1 MSFKNCSLTSCLA
14 LGLLSSAGP
23 VMAGD
28 YDDLFQQ
35 RYDSPE
41 DIGVLGSFVSKAVEV
56 GQYDQAISTLEQ
68 HLVKYPRD
76 ARAKFNLAKAYA
88 NTGSWELAKRNLEDA
103 LEIGDLTP
111 QEADIAQ
118 KLLARTN
125 GALAG
130 FEWALDASV
139 GIRSTWLET
148 DQMNVFPADADGWR
162 DRQDFNPYFGA
173 SGSLRMDLDTPL
185 NDALIWSGGFL
196 AERRYEDI
204 KQGFFNPF
212 GLNRG
217 GVYLHNRGHM
227 ALTLDKGIE
236 TTDIDA
242 LRVQFGVFA
251 SWRTYNPSVTDVSLG
266 TSLRMIVQ
274 PSVDTAFYL
283 EGKYSNLEQSSNL
296 PAEHRIEVEAGAS
309 WRLSHEHSVGVAV
322 KWLNELNE
330 DPWIK
335 VSESRELEVSYS
347 GLLPYRPFVSIWTH
361 QIVAGY
367 GDFATRQNAA
377 FEFFVPAA
385 QEGEYW
391 KASWRHTFQIDG
403 QNSISL
409 DYTFRRVDFD
419 TPPFSFDRDHTIH
432 STGVSYTKSF

>member
-1 MSFKNCSLTSCLA
+1 MGLLGSWKGTSPESLLVTSCLA
-14 LGLLSSAGP
+14 LGLLSPAGP

-204 KQGFFNPF
+204 NTGFF
-212 GLNRG
+212 
-217 GVYLHNRGHM
+217 
-227 ALTLDKGIE
+227 
-236 TTDIDA
+236 
-242 LRVQFGVFA
+242 
-251 SWRTYNPSVTDVSLG
+251 
-266 TSLRMIVQ
+266 
-274 PSVDTAFYL
+274 
-283 EGKYSNLEQSSNL
+283 
-296 PAEHRIEVEAGAS
+296 
-309 WRLSHEHSVGVAV
+309 
-322 KWLNELNE
+322 
-330 DPWIK
+330 
-335 VSESRELEVSYS
+335 
-347 GLLPYRPFVSIWTH
+347 
-361 QIVAGY
+361 
-367 GDFATRQNAA
+367 
-377 FEFFVPAA
+377 
-385 QEGEYW
+385 
-391 KASWRHTFQIDG
+391 FQ
-403 QNSISL
+403 
-409 DYTFRRVDFD
+409 YFD
-419 TPPFSFDRDHTIH
+419 LQ
-432 STGVSYTKSF
+432 